1 MQTPEVT
8 LLSLRPSR
16 VLVLRYYV
24 GAVLLMILSFIIGF
38 GIFRMPAIGPI
49 VATLVTIGVVG
60 LFLLTALILVLIAE
74 LMRLSTKYVVT
85 DLRIIRKVGIL
96 RRSENAMPYNK
107 LERVEL
113 SQGILDRILGIGSL
127 VVDTGEDQMT
137 IASVRNPRNV
147 EQTVMGRLQ
156 KVR

>member
-16 VLVLRYYV
+16 VLVLKYYV
-24 GAVLLMILSFIIGF
+24 VAVLLMILSFIIGF
-38 GIFRMPAIGPI
+38 GIFQMPAIGPI

-60 LFLLTALILVLIAE
+60 LFLFTSLILVLIAE
-74 LMRLSTKYVVT
+74 LTRLGTKYIVT
-85 DLRIIRKVGIL
+85 DFRIIRKVGIL
-96 RRSENAMPYNK
+96 RRTENVMPYNK

-147 EQTVMGRLQ
+147 EQTVMSRLQ